1 MLDRIVKITAIAAA
15 VAVVAV
21 AVIGGVAWA
30 VRLDNQVGQL
40 RTEVVQVQKN
50 QLLILEAM
58 QTFQDALIYHTH
70 NEQGQAQFPMSR

>member
-30 VRLDNQVGQL
+30 VRLDAQVV
-40 RTEVVQVQKN
+40 RVQEN

-70 NEQGQAQFPMSR
+70 DEQGQAQFPMSR

>member
-21 AVIGGVAWA
+21 AVVGGVAWA
-30 VRLDNQVGQL
+30 VRLDAQVV
-40 RTEVVQVQKN
+40 RVQEN

-70 NEQGQAQFPMSR
+70 DEQG